1 MDARLSGVSAVSR
14 RDASRHTMDRI
25 RRVLIQC
32 LGLNVDEADLD
43 YERRLDESVGLDSVA
58 ALEFIAALEKEFC
71 IKIESDMLE
80 LDKLRRLPQLAFMS
94 RPAWPS
100 CRVAG
105 QRRRPVERRER
116 QADF

>member
-80 LDKLRRLPQLAFMS
+80 LDKLRRLPQLAVYVET
-94 RPAWPS
+94 
-100 CRVAG
+100 RVAQLPG
-105 QRRRPVERRER
+105 GGTEETARG
-116 QADF
+116 AS